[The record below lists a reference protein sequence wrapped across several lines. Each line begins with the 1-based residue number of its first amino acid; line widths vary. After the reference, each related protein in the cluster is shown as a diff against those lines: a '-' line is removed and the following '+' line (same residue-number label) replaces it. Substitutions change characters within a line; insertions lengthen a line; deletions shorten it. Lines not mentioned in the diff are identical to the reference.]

1 MKLETQGSLEES
13 LINEARSGKASSI
26 EKLYKH
32 FYGYAMSV
40 ALRYTNS
47 RDEAC
52 EVVNDSYMKAFNKLD
67 QYSNGSSFKGWF
79 RRIIINTSIDNYRK
93 NQKHYSMLE
102 IDNASSESYDC
113 DAVDS
118 LTQGEILMMLQE
130 LPDILRIV
138 FNMYEIEGFSH
149 QEIADKLGFPA
160 SSSRTYLARAKQK
173 LRDKFKALNEIRD
186 EGAIR

>member
-1 MKLETQGSLEES
+1 M
-13 LINEARSGKASSI
+13 
-26 EKLYKH
+26 
-32 FYGYAMSV
+32 V
-40 ALRYTNS
+40 
-47 RDEAC
+47 
-52 EVVNDSYMKAFNKLD
+52 
-67 QYSNGSSFKGWF
+67 
-79 RRIIINTSIDNYRK
+79 
-93 NQKHYSMLE
+93 E

-118 LTQGEILMMLQE
+118 LTQAEILMMLQE

-173 LRDKFKALNEIRD
+173 LREKFKALNEIRD